1 MTAYRIA
8 PLAVPVAAAGLI
20 AAAATQIQLPWIFP
34 YSDAVIFGLATTL
47 LAIAGLMMLPD
58 RALHDG
64 DTRLRHAFSE
74 LHGIGGGR
82 AESALRSV
90 YAARHHAERL
100 ETASEGFIPELE
112 ARVTET
118 AHRLTDLAKLIFYKP
133 ETVDRHRALIV
144 RAESV
149 VDAVET
155 HAKLRRKTQDE
166 TVIADARQQVIA
178 ALDSLSSGL
187 EASDAREIAA
197 LLSQIDVS
205 VGVAESLLTHR

>member
-1 MTAYRIA
+1 MTAHRIA
-8 PLAVPVAAAGLI
+8 PLAVPAI
-20 AAAATQIQLPWIFP
+20 AAALVALAATQMRLPWYFP
-34 YSDAVIFGLATTL
+34 YSDAVIFGLATAL

-58 RALHDG
+58 RALHDE

-74 LHGIGGGR
+74 LHGIGAGR

-90 YAARHHAERL
+90 YAARHHAQRL
-100 ETASEGFIPELE
+100 ETASQGFIPELE
-112 ARVTET
+112 TRVIET
-118 AHRLTDLAKLIFYKP
+118 AHRLTDLAKLIFYRP
-133 ETVDRHRALIV
+133 DTVDRHRALIV

-155 HAKLRRKTQDE
+155 HAKLRRKTQDAA
-166 TVIADARQQVIA
+166 VIAEARQQVTT